1 MFSFF
6 HKKPPVKKFFPI
18 STDIHSHILPGIDDG
33 SPDVETSIQLVKGLI
48 NLGINRSIATPHI
61 IGDMYRNDADSIYGA
76 QQVLQSALEKEG
88 IDFELGTAAEYML
101 DNYFFEMLD
110 NKTMLLTVHDKL
122 LLTEFSYSAMP
133 SFPEKMSFAIITEG
147 YTPILAHPERYGY
160 YHRDHSFFH
169 RLKDLGF
176 LLQVNILS
184 LTGYYGKEVAAA
196 GRYILQNDL
205 ASFVATDLHH
215 QKHLDALIG
224 FSQQK
229 SSFELFG
236 SKKWNEEIVSNQE

>member
-6 HKKPPVKKFFPI
+6 HKKYSVEKFFPI

-33 SPDVETSIQLVKGLI
+33 SPDVETSIQLIKGLKA
-48 NLGINRSIATPHI
+48 LGVNHSIATPHI
-61 IGDMYRNDADSIYGA
+61 IGDMYRNDADSIFGA
-76 QQVLQSALEKEG
+76 QQLLQAALDKEG
-88 IDFELGTAAEYML
+88 IAFELGTAAEYML
-101 DNYFFEMLD
+101 DNYFFELLD
-110 NKTMLLTVHDKL
+110 NKAMMLTVKDKL

-133 SFPEKMSFAIITEG
+133 SYPEKMSFAIITEG

-160 YHRDHSFFH
+160 YHRDFNYFN

-196 GRYILQNDL
+196 GRYILKNDL

-215 QKHLDALIG
+215 QRHLDALIN

-229 SSFELFG
+229 ECFELFG
-236 SKKWNEEIVSNQE
+236 RRKWNEEIGR